1 MVVIRGFSRRRVV
14 GLFGKSE
21 PEEVK
26 VPGKPIRCEICHYRR
41 FWHRR
46 AQLHTAVAS
55 FFDLEWAQ
63 PAADCIVCAQCGY
76 IHWFLPQ

>member
-1 MVVIRGFSRRRVV
+1 MK
-14 GLFGKSE
+14 LFGKNE
-21 PEEVK
+21 PEPATVA
-26 VPGKPIRCEICHYRR
+26 GITLRCEICKHNR

-55 FFDLEWAQ
+55 FFDLEWVQ
-63 PAADCIVCAQCGY
+63 PSADCYVCGQCGY

>member
-1 MVVIRGFSRRRVV
+1 MA
-14 GLFGKSE
+14 LFGRKT
-21 PEEVK
+21 PARHEVA
-26 VPGKPIRCEICHYRR
+26 GLQLRCEICKHDE

-55 FFDLEWAQ
+55 FFDLEWVQ
-63 PAADCIVCAQCGY
+63 PSAECFVCAHCGY